1 MFATKEERVK
11 KRFFIGGLGVAA
23 AAAISLAM
31 VGIAGSATKSVSPLP
46 ASACSQLQY
55 GGSGSPDYI
64 VASDLPLQGSS
75 RSQTIEMTKA
85 IAFELKANNWKAGK
99 YKIGYQS
106 CDDST
111 ASAGKWDPAK
121 CAANAGIYAANKSVI
136 GVLATFNSG
145 CAEIEVPKTNR
156 SGLQYISPA
165 NTYIGLTHKPAL
177 PGEPDKYYP
186 THKRTYARVVA
197 ADDFQGAAD
206 VLQLKA
212 LHVKSVYVLND
223 KEAYGFGVASA
234 VRNLANGSKSL
245 GVKVVGFEAWNP
257 KASSYTDLATKIKN
271 SGADAV
277 FLGGLECENGGKL
290 IKDLRAGLGTSVVL
304 EAPDGFSSFKD
315 TIAHAGS
322 ASNGMYISIA
332 GEPYQN
338 LAAAGKKFAKDFGK
352 SIGLSP
358 TKVNPYSNYGAT
370 AMLVMLKAV
379 AQSGGNRAGVS
390 KGVYNHSFSNTPI
403 GNFKLNANGDTNAGV
418 ISFYHVK
425 GTNAPFLKII
435 SPSPSLVALAKP

>member
-1 MFATKEERVK
+1 
-11 KRFFIGGLGVAA
+11 
-23 AAAISLAM
+23 
-31 VGIAGSATKSVSPLP
+31 VSPLP
-46 ASACSQLQY
+46 ASSCGQLQY
-55 GGSGSPDYI
+55 KGSGSPDFI

-85 IAFELKANNWKAGK
+85 IAYELNANGWKAGK

-121 CAANAGIYAANKSVI
+121 CSSNAGVYARNKSVI
-136 GVLATFNSG
+136 GVLGTFNSG
-145 CAEIEVPKTNR
+145 CAEIEVPITNR
-156 SGLQYISPA
+156 AGLQYVSPA

-177 PGEPDKYYP
+177 PGEPQKYYP
-186 THKRTYARVVA
+186 TGKRTYARVVA

-212 LHVKSVYVLND
+212 LGVKSVYVLND

-234 VRNLANGSKSL
+234 VKNVASGAKSL
-245 GVKVVGFEAWNP
+245 GIKVSGFEAWDP
-257 KASSYTDLATKIKN
+257 KASSYSDLATKIKA
-271 SGADAV
+271 SGAQAV

-290 IKDLRAGLGTSVVL
+290 IKDLRAGLGTKVIL

-322 ASNGMYISIA
+322 ASNGMYITIA

-338 LAAAGKKFAKDFGK
+338 LNGAGKAFDAKFGK
-352 SIGLSP
+352 SIGLTPS
-358 TKVNPYSNYGAT
+358 KVNPYSNYGAT
-370 AMLVMLKAV
+370 AMLVMIHAI
-379 AQSGGNRAGVS
+379 ASSGGKRAGVS
-390 KGVYNHSFSNTPI
+390 NGVYGRTFPNTPV
-403 GNFKLNANGDTNAGV
+403 GTFQLNKNGDTNAGV
-418 ISFYHVK
+418 ISVYHVK
-425 GTNAPFLKII
+425 GNNAPFLKVI
-435 SPSPSLVALAKP
+435 SPPSSLVDLAKP